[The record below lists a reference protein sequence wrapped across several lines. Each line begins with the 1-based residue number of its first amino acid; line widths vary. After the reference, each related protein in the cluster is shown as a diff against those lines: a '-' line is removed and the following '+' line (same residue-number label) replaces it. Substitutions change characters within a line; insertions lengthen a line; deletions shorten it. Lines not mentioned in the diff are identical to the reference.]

1 MKHSLT
7 VKQRYVISSLVG
19 LVSCV
24 ALGVL
29 LGLFRHRIL
38 DFEFFQLIIGFII
51 ALVFRKIGDSIQLKF
66 AITAVILT
74 FIGLVISDVVNAY
87 DIRGLMSW
95 DLVLATFAYS
105 FSYDITSI
113 VWLSYRGL
121 SLYVAYIYSRI
132 I

>member
-7 VKQRYVISSLVG
+7 VKQRYLISSLVG

-29 LGLFRHRIL
+29 LGLFRHHIL
-38 DFEFFQLIIGFII
+38 DFEFSQLIIGFII

-87 DIRGLMSW
+87 DLKGLMNW
-95 DLVLATFAYS
+95 DLILATFAYS
-105 FSYDITSI
+105 FSYDIASI